1 MDGFFIGFFVFC
13 YILLGLI
20 TLLGYRCD
28 YEENTNIKKLNPDN
42 ARNIRI
48 YLRLVVLFC
57 WPLLW
62 VYVILMDI
70 IRPIPRIVNILFK
83 GLYRFIT
90 E

>member
-1 MDGFFIGFFVFC
+1 MDGFFIGFLSFC

-28 YEENTNIKKLNPDN
+28 YEENQSIKKLNPDN
-42 ARNIRI
+42 AKNIRI
-48 YLRLVVLFC
+48 YLRLVVLLF
-57 WPLLW
+57 WPLFW
-62 VYVILMDI
+62 IYVMIMDI
-70 IRPIPRIVNILFK
+70 IRPIPRVVKILFK

>member
-1 MDGFFIGFFVFC
+1 MDGFFIGIFMFF
-13 YILLGLI
+13 YILFGFI

-28 YEENTNIKKLNPDN
+28 YEENQYIKKLNPDN

-48 YLRLVVLFC
+48 YLRLVVLFF

-62 VYVILMDI
+62 IYVIIMDM
-70 IRPIPRIVNILFK
+70 IRPIPRVINILFK